1 MHEPTHVYTYVRTNL
16 RLQHYVLA
24 LRCQDKKHKYKSTP
38 NVLLT
43 RYFHPQDV
51 SFKEV
56 TDLLQQKTHRQYTYF
71 YVNGSYIGDNYQ
83 WSQSPY
89 NGATLTLP
97 R

>member
-1 MHEPTHVYTYVRTNL
+1 MNLRMYIRMYGPTYASSTMSWHSGAKTKYTYR
-16 RLQHYVLA
+16 
-24 LRCQDKKHKYKSTP
+24 STP

-43 RYFHPQDV
+43 TYFHPQDI

-56 TDLLQQKTHRQYTYF
+56 TDLLQQKTPRQYTYF